1 MRSYLKTLVVALSL
15 GFTMVACANVDPY
28 SENIPNQN
36 GEGGS
41 SDNGIE
47 YISVL
52 EDGDPVYLVVYGD
65 EPHLRIDKS
74 LLSGWTGDIVL
85 RGEGVSD
92 LGLIVDLGSDEV
104 GYDQVALPSY
114 ITLFCLRAER
124 QFPNEDD
131 GYESH
136 WSFGEYYNSSV
147 IHDNGF
153 GAYVGG
159 PSDEPVIDFAIQWSD
174 EDGKFI
180 GAEGV
185 CEDLDDHN

>member
-74 LLSGWTGDIVL
+74 LLSGWTGDIVHIVQFRTANRHLAGDGYL
-85 RGEGVSD
+85 RGNSRTCSVRRYLDCCGVHD
-92 LGLIVDLGSDEV
+92 ACQCPNGGKVKLGHYAGR
-104 GYDQVALPSY
+104 G
-114 ITLFCLRAER
+114 
-124 QFPNEDD
+124 
-131 GYESH
+131 
-136 WSFGEYYNSSV
+136 
-147 IHDNGF
+147 
-153 GAYVGG
+153 
-159 PSDEPVIDFAIQWSD
+159 
-174 EDGKFI
+174 
-180 GAEGV
+180 
-185 CEDLDDHN
+185 